1 MLSKQ
6 FLTNIMLDKIFKK
19 LERFVPLKYRWIL
32 NHDGFKRYFSNTGWM
47 FFGQMFSLL
56 VSFFI
61 GAWLARYLGPEN
73 YGILSYAVAFVGIFG
88 FIASLGV
95 DGVLNRELV
104 KFPEKR
110 DELLGTAYRLKIIGG
125 SIALTLCVA
134 SALILNTN
142 YLIRLLIILYSFNFI
157 LQAINVVST
166 YFQAKVE
173 SKNYVKVALFSTIIS
188 SILKII
194 VILLDKGVIWIMI
207 IFVSDFL
214 WQWIGFKEAYN
225 RFGLKMKNW
234 QFNRK
239 LLREMFKN
247 SWPLMLSSAATFILL
262 KIDQV
267 MIGAMLGNREVGIYA
282 AAVRLVEVL
291 YFIPGI
297 IFASLFPAIINAKKT
312 NLLIYKKRLKALY
325 LLIAAVSLFIALV
338 STILAPWIIS
348 ILFGWEYLAAVI
360 VLQIY
365 VWSGVGLFVGVAINQ
380 YFLSENKTRATFFYN
395 LLSMFL
401 NIILNIILIPRLG
414 LIGAAWATLISYSAG
429 PIVLFIINK
438 ISKNKNNQL

>member
-1 MLSKQ
+1 
-6 FLTNIMLDKIFKK
+6 
-19 LERFVPLKYRWIL
+19 
-32 NHDGFKRYFSNTGWM
+32 
-47 FFGQMFSLL
+47 
-56 VSFFI
+56 
-61 GAWLARYLGPEN
+61 
-73 YGILSYAVAFVGIFG
+73 
-88 FIASLGV
+88 
-95 DGVLNRELV
+95 
-104 KFPEKR
+104 
-110 DELLGTAYRLKIIGG
+110 
-125 SIALTLCVA
+125 
-134 SALILNTN
+134 
-142 YLIRLLIILYSFNFI
+142 
-157 LQAINVVST
+157 
-166 YFQAKVE
+166 
-173 SKNYVKVALFSTIIS
+173 
-188 SILKII
+188 
-194 VILLDKGVIWIMI
+194 
-207 IFVSDFL
+207 
-214 WQWIGFKEAYN
+214 
-225 RFGLKMKNW
+225 MKNW

-282 AAVRLVEVL
+282 AAVRLVEVW

-297 IFASLFPAIINAKKT
+297 ICASLFPAIINAKKT